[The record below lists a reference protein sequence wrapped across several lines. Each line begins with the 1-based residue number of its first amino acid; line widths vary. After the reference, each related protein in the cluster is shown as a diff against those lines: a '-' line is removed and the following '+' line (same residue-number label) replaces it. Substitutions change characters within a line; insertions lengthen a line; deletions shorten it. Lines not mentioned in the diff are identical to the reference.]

1 MLTFKQYT
9 TESFGGVLRTAMGGV
24 MSPYGPNHNSN
35 KNENEPKN
43 KPTTVSLSP
52 EAQALMKAKSG
63 PSGPENSMAGQIGGT
78 KIKRFGKRK

>member
-1 MLTFKQYT
+1 MITFKQFVS
-9 TESFGGVLRTAMGGV
+9 ESSVVGGAMQGAL
-24 MSPYGPNHNSN
+24 MSPHGPNHNSN
-35 KNENEPKN
+35 KNKNEPQN